1 MKNKIIK
8 RFVAITMI
16 LITLISTFSNVVFA
30 TEINSAHLQ
39 NKGDVEYHLQ
49 YWNESKNAWYYIIT
63 TFVTYT
69 ENGKEY
75 PAYCVNKEYPGV
87 GEESDYSVDVNASV
101 TDVLGDVRI
110 WRTIING
117 YPYKSASELGV
128 ANDLEAFQ
136 ATKQAVYCILYNY
149 DPATRYRGS
158 EQGADARG
166 SAIKNAIVKM
176 VNEGRY
182 GSQTP
187 AEPDITLSKSGELYE
202 DGNYYTQKVNVSSKV
217 EMANY
222 YITSVNNLP
231 SGTII
236 TNSNGNQ
243 TNSFNGNESM
253 YVKIPKSQMGQDIN
267 NAVINV
273 QGKVK
278 TYPVFYG
285 KTRKQG
291 TQNYALTFD
300 PFGDGVGRIVLN
312 AKTNTG
318 KIQINKTDSETSQP
332 ISGVTFQLRNEDG
345 SVVANATTN
354 ENGIA
359 NFTGLYQR
367 NYKLVELST
376 NQNYVLNKA
385 TFDVNVEYN
394 KTTKKDITNDH
405 KKGNLKIYKVDKDN
419 HKIALGNV
427 KFDLYSEEFKR
438 VIGSYTTNVDGE
450 IKIDNLRTGSYKLIE
465 KNTGKWYNLA
475 KDTEVEVKWNTTE
488 ENTIENELK
497 KGQVKVVKVDLDNNE
512 VKLQGIKFDVLDEN
526 GKVLETITTD
536 ENGEAY
542 TSRYAIRD
550 YSKITIREK
559 ATLQNYVLND
569 TPQTITLEADQ
580 IKTVKFTNEL
590 KKGQVK
596 VIKVDLDNKE
606 VKLKGVEFKVYDQDN
621 KLVDTIITDENG
633 EAVSKRLRIDKE
645 YHVVESKTLQN
656 YVLNDTPQKVT
667 LKQDQ
672 ITDLTFT
679 NELKKGQIRV
689 IKVDKE
695 NHEVKLQGVEF
706 KVYDQDNKL
715 VDTITTDENGEAV
728 SKRLRIDKEYHV
740 VESKTLQ
747 NYVLNDTPQK
757 VTLKQDQIT
766 DLTFEN
772 ELIRGYIKIVK
783 ASKEDNKYNGDTKG
797 TRLANAKFEVYD
809 QDGKVVDTLVT
820 DKNGEAIT
828 RALLKGKYTIKE
840 IESPDYYI
848 LTDVVFDAEIKK
860 HKEVVDVN
868 VLDDNVDIE
877 VEVKK
882 KGFIE
887 TQSKDSIY
895 YDFSDIHNK
904 SNIALDNFTWSDS
917 LPTNALRVNRIYTG
931 TWNEDLKY
939 SVWYKTNLS
948 DDYKMLVDGLSTQ
961 QNNEV
966 KFTDVELQ
974 DGEFITDYEFR
985 FGTVK
990 ADFREVEK
998 PRLYCDMLDNLPNGF
1013 IFVNHTKVSGNYKD
1027 KYVEDKD
1034 DWKTITYYKDIELS
1048 EKLPRTGGSD
1058 LGTFIATGIII
1069 GINAIGLLIALR
1081 KKDKNIDNAK

>member
-39 NKGDVEYHLQ
+39 NKGDVEFHLQ

-187 AEPDITLSKSGELYE
+187 SEPDITLSKSGELYE

-465 KNTGKWYNLA
+465 KNTGKWYNLV

-559 ATLQNYVLND
+559 ETLQNYVLND

-580 IKTVKFTNEL
+580 IKTVTFTNEL

-606 VKLKGVEFKVYDQDN
+606 VKLK
-621 KLVDTIITDENG
+621 
-633 EAVSKRLRIDKE
+633 
-645 YHVVESKTLQN
+645 
-656 YVLNDTPQKVT
+656 
-667 LKQDQ
+667 
-672 ITDLTFT
+672 
-679 NELKKGQIRV
+679 
-689 IKVDKE
+689 
-695 NHEVKLQGVEF
+695 GVEF

-820 DKNGEAIT
+820 DKNGEATT

-917 LPTNALRVNRIYTG
+917 LPTNALRANRIYTG

>member
-376 NQNYVLNKA
+376 NHNYVLNKA

-559 ATLQNYVLND
+559 ETLQNYVLND

-580 IKTVKFTNEL
+580 IKTVTFTNEL

-606 VKLKGVEFKVYDQDN
+606 VKLK
-621 KLVDTIITDENG
+621 
-633 EAVSKRLRIDKE
+633 
-645 YHVVESKTLQN
+645 
-656 YVLNDTPQKVT
+656 
-667 LKQDQ
+667 
-672 ITDLTFT
+672 
-679 NELKKGQIRV
+679 
-689 IKVDKE
+689 
-695 NHEVKLQGVEF
+695 GVEF

-820 DKNGEAIT
+820 DKNGEATT

-917 LPTNALRVNRIYTG
+917 LPTNALRANRIYTG

-1048 EKLPRTGGSD
+1048 EKLPRTGRSD

>member
-187 AEPDITLSKSGELYE
+187 SEPDITLSKSGELYE

-465 KNTGKWYNLA
+465 KNTGKWYNLV

-559 ATLQNYVLND
+559 ETLQNYVLND

-580 IKTVKFTNEL
+580 IKTVTFTNEL

-606 VKLKGVEFKVYDQDN
+606 VKLK
-621 KLVDTIITDENG
+621 
-633 EAVSKRLRIDKE
+633 
-645 YHVVESKTLQN
+645 
-656 YVLNDTPQKVT
+656 
-667 LKQDQ
+667 
-672 ITDLTFT
+672 
-679 NELKKGQIRV
+679 
-689 IKVDKE
+689 
-695 NHEVKLQGVEF
+695 GVEF

-820 DKNGEAIT
+820 DKNGEATT

-917 LPTNALRVNRIYTG
+917 LPTNALRANRIYTG

>member
-1 MKNKIIK
+1 M
-8 RFVAITMI
+8 
-16 LITLISTFSNVVFA
+16 
-30 TEINSAHLQ
+30 
-39 NKGDVEYHLQ
+39 
-49 YWNESKNAWYYIIT
+49 
-63 TFVTYT
+63 
-69 ENGKEY
+69 
-75 PAYCVNKEYPGV
+75 
-87 GEESDYSVDVNASV
+87 
-101 TDVLGDVRI
+101 
-110 WRTIING
+110 
-117 YPYKSASELGV
+117 
-128 ANDLEAFQ
+128 
-136 ATKQAVYCILYNY
+136 
-149 DPATRYRGS
+149 
-158 EQGADARG
+158 
-166 SAIKNAIVKM
+166 
-176 VNEGRY
+176 
-182 GSQTP
+182 
-187 AEPDITLSKSGELYE
+187 
-202 DGNYYTQKVNVSSKV
+202 
-217 EMANY
+217 
-222 YITSVNNLP
+222 
-231 SGTII
+231 
-236 TNSNGNQ
+236 
-243 TNSFNGNESM
+243 
-253 YVKIPKSQMGQDIN
+253 
-267 NAVINV
+267 
-273 QGKVK
+273 
-278 TYPVFYG
+278 
-285 KTRKQG
+285 
-291 TQNYALTFD
+291 
-300 PFGDGVGRIVLN
+300 
-312 AKTNTG
+312 
-318 KIQINKTDSETSQP
+318 
-332 ISGVTFQLRNEDG
+332 
-345 SVVANATTN
+345 
-354 ENGIA
+354 
-359 NFTGLYQR
+359 
-367 NYKLVELST
+367 
-376 NQNYVLNKA
+376 
-385 TFDVNVEYN
+385 
-394 KTTKKDITNDH
+394 
-405 KKGNLKIYKVDKDN
+405 
-419 HKIALGNV
+419 
-427 KFDLYSEEFKR
+427 
-438 VIGSYTTNVDGE
+438 
-450 IKIDNLRTGSYKLIE
+450 
-465 KNTGKWYNLA
+465 
-475 KDTEVEVKWNTTE
+475 
-488 ENTIENELK
+488 
-497 KGQVKVVKVDLDNNE
+497 
-512 VKLQGIKFDVLDEN
+512 
-526 GKVLETITTD
+526 
-536 ENGEAY
+536 
-542 TSRYAIRD
+542 
-550 YSKITIREK
+550 
-559 ATLQNYVLND
+559 
-569 TPQTITLEADQ
+569 
-580 IKTVKFTNEL
+580 
-590 KKGQVK
+590 
-596 VIKVDLDNKE
+596 
-606 VKLKGVEFKVYDQDN
+606 
-621 KLVDTIITDENG
+621 
-633 EAVSKRLRIDKE
+633 
-645 YHVVESKTLQN
+645 
-656 YVLNDTPQKVT
+656 
-667 LKQDQ
+667 
-672 ITDLTFT
+672 TFT

-820 DKNGEAIT
+820 DKNGEATT

-917 LPTNALRVNRIYTG
+917 LPTNALRANRIYTG

>member
-376 NQNYVLNKA
+376 NHNYVLNKA

-559 ATLQNYVLND
+559 ETLQNYVLND

-580 IKTVKFTNEL
+580 IKTVTFTNEL

-606 VKLKGVEFKVYDQDN
+606 VKLK
-621 KLVDTIITDENG
+621 
-633 EAVSKRLRIDKE
+633 
-645 YHVVESKTLQN
+645 
-656 YVLNDTPQKVT
+656 
-667 LKQDQ
+667 
-672 ITDLTFT
+672 
-679 NELKKGQIRV
+679 
-689 IKVDKE
+689 
-695 NHEVKLQGVEF
+695 GVEF

-820 DKNGEAIT
+820 DKNGEATT

-917 LPTNALRVNRIYTG
+917 LPTNALRANRIYTG

>member
-559 ATLQNYVLND
+559 ETLQNYVLND

-580 IKTVKFTNEL
+580 IKTVTFTNEL

-606 VKLKGVEFKVYDQDN
+606 VKLK
-621 KLVDTIITDENG
+621 
-633 EAVSKRLRIDKE
+633 
-645 YHVVESKTLQN
+645 
-656 YVLNDTPQKVT
+656 
-667 LKQDQ
+667 
-672 ITDLTFT
+672 
-679 NELKKGQIRV
+679 
-689 IKVDKE
+689 
-695 NHEVKLQGVEF
+695 GVEF

-757 VTLKQDQIT
+757 ATLKQDQIT

-820 DKNGEAIT
+820 DKNGEAT
-828 RALLKGKYTIKE
+828 TKALLKGKYTIKE
-840 IESPDYYI
+840 TESPDYYI

-917 LPTNALRVNRIYTG
+917 LPTNALRANRIYTG

-974 DGEFITDYEFR
+974 EGEFITDYEFR

>member
-30 TEINSAHLQ
+30 TEINSAYLQ
-39 NKGDVEYHLQ
+39 NRGDVEYHLQ
-49 YWNESKNAWYYIIT
+49 FWNEAKNAWYYVT
-63 TFVTYT
+63 TTYVTYT
-69 ENGKEY
+69 ENGREY

-87 GEESDYSVDVNASV
+87 GEENDYSVDVNASV

-149 DPATRYRGS
+149 DPTTRFRGA

-166 SAIKNAIVKM
+166 NAIKNAIVRM

-285 KTRKQG
+285 KTRKPG

-385 TFDVNVEYN
+385 IFDVNVEYN

-450 IKIDNLRTGSYKLIE
+450 IKIDNLRTGVYKLIE

-559 ATLQNYVLND
+559 ETLQNYVLND

-580 IKTVKFTNEL
+580 IKTVTFTNEL

-596 VIKVDLDNKE
+596 VIKVDLDNNE

-621 KLVDTIITDENG
+621 N
-633 EAVSKRLRIDKE
+633 
-645 YHVVESKTLQN
+645 
-656 YVLNDTPQKVT
+656 
-667 LKQDQ
+667 
-672 ITDLTFT
+672 
-679 NELKKGQIRV
+679 
-689 IKVDKE
+689 
-695 NHEVKLQGVEF
+695 
-706 KVYDQDNKL
+706 L

-783 ASKEDNKYNGDTKG
+783 ASKEDNKYNGDIKG
-797 TRLANAKFEVYD
+797 TKLANAKFEVYD
-809 QDGKVVDTLVT
+809 QEGKVVDTLVT
-820 DKNGEAIT
+820 DKNGEAT
-828 RALLKGKYTIKE
+828 TKALLKGKYTIKE

-860 HKEVVDVN
+860 HKEIVDVN

-882 KGFIE
+882 KGFVE

-917 LPTNALRVNRIYTG
+917 LPTNALRANRIYTG

-1013 IFVNHTKVSGNYKD
+1013 VFVNHTKVSGNYKD

-1048 EKLPRTGGSD
+1048 EKLPRTGGNDFS
-1058 LGTFIATGIII
+1058 TFIATGIIV
-1069 GINAIGLLIALR
+1069 GINAIGLLITLR
-1081 KKDKNIDNAK
+1081 KKDKSIDNAK

>member
-559 ATLQNYVLND
+559 ETLQNYILND

-580 IKTVKFTNEL
+580 IKTVTFTNEL

-621 KLVDTIITDENG
+621 N
-633 EAVSKRLRIDKE
+633 
-645 YHVVESKTLQN
+645 
-656 YVLNDTPQKVT
+656 
-667 LKQDQ
+667 
-672 ITDLTFT
+672 
-679 NELKKGQIRV
+679 
-689 IKVDKE
+689 
-695 NHEVKLQGVEF
+695 
-706 KVYDQDNKL
+706 L

-747 NYVLNDTPQK
+747 NYVLKDTPQK

-797 TRLANAKFEVYD
+797 TKLANAKFEVYD

-820 DKNGEAIT
+820 DKNGEAT
-828 RALLKGKYTIKE
+828 TKALLKGKYTIKE

-882 KGFIE
+882 KGFVE

-917 LPTNALRVNRIYTG
+917 LPTNALRANRIYTG

-990 ADFREVEK
+990 ADFKEVEK

-1048 EKLPRTGGSD
+1048 EKLPRTGGRDFS
-1058 LGTFIATGIII
+1058 TFIATGMIV
-1069 GINAIGLLIALR
+1069 GINAIGLLITLR